1 MIGRARVTAWH
12 LRAPKDAPQI
22 LRQRHACRYR
32 GRRSD
37 VQGSQLRMLSG
48 LPHQEDRSQRGC
60 GYRKYRRY
68 WPWKRPLVAPE
79 LGISRAEADV
89 LADVFRGGP
98 PCPLVFS
105 LSTCNVSTRRK
116 LYAKAGW
123 RGRVSRPKATKCYSL
138 TAWQLTFLL
147 YASDQQYIEAP
158 KGSLLGCDREGQR
171 VISRKR
177 LDAIVN
183 YVW

>member
-1 MIGRARVTAWH
+1 
-12 LRAPKDAPQI
+12 
-22 LRQRHACRYR
+22 
-32 GRRSD
+32 
-37 VQGSQLRMLSG
+37 MLSG

-60 GYRKYRRY
+60 RYRKYQRY

-105 LSTCNVSTRRK
+105 LSTRNVSTRRK
-116 LYAKAGW
+116 LYAKAGC
-123 RGRVSRPKATKCYSL
+123 RGPVSRPKATKCYSL

-147 YASDQQYIEAP
+147 YASDQQYSEAP
-158 KGSLLGCDREGQR
+158 KGSLLGVDREGAAGHFPEAARRHRELRMVGLSSFRPQL
-171 VISRKR
+171 SRSGYSFTTSIC
-177 LDAIVN
+177 LSITCPVN
-183 YVW
+183 RSIATCTQ